1 MNDIFGPGSNK
12 PGRVFK
18 DYDELT
24 KKVESCKNIGQFIV
38 LTSGTFDLLH
48 IGHCR
53 YFEKSKEMAVKK
65 LQADPN
71 NVVLVVGLDSDE
83 KVKEKKGPNR
93 PITPEEE
100 RLEMLCHTRHV
111 DLVMIKQ
118 LEDPKWNLI
127 EVIKPD
133 VLIISK
139 RNESKYSKEDLDE
152 LNKYCKKVVQL
163 EPQAETSTSAKIR
176 LLHVDIAE
184 NFKDKFKDFSKEVK
198 GSLDNFFG
206 SIEEMVGNDRQKKDS
221 NE

>member
-12 PGRVFK
+12 SGRVFR
-18 DYDELT
+18 DYDELK
-24 KKVESCKNIGQFIV
+24 KKVESCKDIGQTIV

-53 YFEKSKEMAVKK
+53 YFEKGKEMAVER
-65 LQADPN
+65 LSADPN
-71 NVVLVVGLDSDE
+71 NVVLVVGLDSDK
-83 KVKEKKGPNR
+83 KVKQRKGPNR
-93 PITPEEE
+93 PITPEGE

-118 LEDPKWNLI
+118 PEDPKWNLI
-127 EVIKPD
+127 EVVKPD

-139 RNESKYSKEDLDE
+139 RNKSKYSKEDLDE
-152 LNKYCKKVVQL
+152 LNKHCKEVIQL

-184 NFKDKFKDFSKEVK
+184 NFKDKFKDFSQDVK
-198 GSLDNFFG
+198 GSLDNFFE
-206 SIEEMVGNDRQKKDS
+206 SIEEMVGNEKQKKG
-221 NE
+221 